1 MSLDY
6 MNPERNEAFDQ
17 LLDEVYPAF
26 VMGDFTFYPSDI
38 LHSCD
43 PIGYRVALSDYESQ
57 MEEDNA

>member
-17 LLDEVYPAF
+17 LLDEIYPVF
-26 VMGDFTFYPSDI
+26 VMGEFAFYPSDI
-38 LHSCD
+38 LAECD